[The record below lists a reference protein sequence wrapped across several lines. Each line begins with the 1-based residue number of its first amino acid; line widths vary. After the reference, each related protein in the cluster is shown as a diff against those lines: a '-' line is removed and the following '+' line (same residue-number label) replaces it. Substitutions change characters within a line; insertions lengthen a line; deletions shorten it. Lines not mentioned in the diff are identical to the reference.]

1 MLETETRQKL
11 GYKFQGKYLAYASNN
26 LTNFEYEVN
35 PMTGNGNHVYIR
47 VKPMNLFLTCF
58 SHLEPL

>member
-26 LTNFEYEVN
+26 LTYFEYEAHAI
-35 PMTGNGNHVYIR
+35 TGNGSDVFFLKIF
-47 VKPMNLFLTCF
+47 VK
-58 SHLEPL
+58 SH

>member
-26 LTNFEYEVN
+26 LTNFEYEARAI
-35 PMTGNGNHVYIR
+35 TGNGNDVFFLKIF
-47 VKPMNLFLTCF
+47 VK
-58 SHLEPL
+58 SQ